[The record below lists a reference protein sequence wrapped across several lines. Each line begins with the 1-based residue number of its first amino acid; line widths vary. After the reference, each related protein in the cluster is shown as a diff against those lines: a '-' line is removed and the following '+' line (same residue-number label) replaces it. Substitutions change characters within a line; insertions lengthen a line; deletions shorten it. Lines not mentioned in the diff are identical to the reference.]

1 MIETGPASA
10 IPEDGYEIFKTP
22 TGPWIVINVGGE
34 FHAVRD
40 RCGHFPQS
48 MAGGRLTEYRWR
60 CPHHGVTYDIRT
72 GEVVDDSG
80 FVDVDPL
87 QTADC
92 VVRDGVVFIVPG
104 RALDQSKE

>member
-10 IPEDGYEIFKTP
+10 IPVDGYQIFDTP
-22 TGPWIVINVGGE
+22 EGPWIVIRTGGE
-34 FHAVRD
+34 FYAIRN
-40 RCGHFPQS
+40 RCGHFAQS
-48 MAGGRLTEYRWR
+48 MAGGRLTDHRWR

-72 GEVVDDSG
+72 GEVVDYSG

-92 VVRDGVVFIVPG
+92 LIRDGVVFI
-104 RALDQSKE
+104 DIE